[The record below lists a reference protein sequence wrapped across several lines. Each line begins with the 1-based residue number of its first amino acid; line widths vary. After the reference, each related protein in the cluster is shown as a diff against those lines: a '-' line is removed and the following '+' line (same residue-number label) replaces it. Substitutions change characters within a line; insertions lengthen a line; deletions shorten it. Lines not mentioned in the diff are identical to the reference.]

1 MKRILLV
8 LCSLAFVLCS
18 LWAQPSAGHY
28 SGIDG
33 KSSEALFNAVSV
45 AANKGYKKI
54 SYDGLYT
61 AYKTTDMKNGK
72 IWDMYSD
79 CGFSTGNK
87 CGSYKNEC
95 DCYNR
100 EHSVPQ
106 SWWGGGTSNQGSDIF
121 HVIPTDGKVNGMR
134 SNLPFGEVGSASY
147 TSGNGC
153 KVGTSSFSG
162 YTGKVFE
169 PIDEYKGDLAR
180 GVLGAM
186 TKWKGKWTESNG
198 NIVFTGT
205 YTESSNFGL
214 KTYAMNLFLKW
225 HREDPVSQ
233 KELDRNNGIED
244 TQGNRNPFIDYPELV
259 EYIWGNKKGQTVH
272 LSDLCSAY
280 TGNCTGGGNEDE
292 AVLYYPTSSSKLDMG
307 ETTTG
312 ETLTHSIT
320 VSGHGM
326 TGNISFSFSG
336 THAAYFTVSPT
347 YITAA
352 QANASQ
358 PVAIIYRPT
367 QAGAHTASLVVTSAT
382 SDFTTFAVPI
392 TASAVAGNSGENPG
406 NNPTEVPDGDYAK
419 VKTALAD
426 YSGIYLI
433 VNEANNVIVDGSQS
447 DKLASANTMNVTIAD
462 GTITA
467 TAAIDAAAFTVAPMA
482 GGYSIRTQDG
492 TYIGGTNKN
501 TIHTATEPILNTI
514 SINSGNATIASESR
528 TLRYNESAHMFRYY
542 TSGQKDIQLYKKQV
556 TTGGPT
562 TNIDEVCVFAYG
574 NILSCTTDMPMMLQ
588 VFDYTGRL
596 VLQANDITTFEQA
609 LPSGLYLVR
618 LGNTTTKVRIYE

>member
-1 MKRILLV
+1 MKRTLLTICSVFFALNIL
-8 LCSLAFVLCS
+8 
-18 LWAQPSAGHY
+18 AQPSAGHY

-33 KSSEALFNAVSV
+33 KSSEALFNAVST
-45 AANKGYKKI
+45 AANQGYKKI

-106 SWWGGGTSNQGSDIF
+106 SWWGGGTGNQGSDIF

-259 EYIWGNKKGQTVH
+259 EYIWGDKQGETVV
-272 LSDLCSAY
+272 LANLCSAY
-280 TGNCTGGGNEDE
+280 DKNCTGGGGSGEEDKPS
-292 AVLYYPTSSSKLDMG
+292 LTYPTSGSQLDMG
-307 ETTTG
+307 EIATG
-312 ETLTHSIT
+312 ETLTQTFT
-320 VSGHGM
+320 VTGKSLK
-326 TGNISFSFSG
+326 GNITFALSG
-336 THAAYFTVSPT
+336 AQATYFTVSPSS
-347 YITAA
+347 ITAA
-352 QANASQ
+352 QANAGQ
-358 PVAIIYRPT
+358 PVAIIYKPT
-367 QAGAHTASLVVTSAT
+367 KAGEHTASLTLTSAT
-382 SDFTTFAVPI
+382 GDFTSFAMAI
-392 TASAVAGNSGENPG
+392 TATALAGDTPDNPG
-406 NNPTEVPDGDYAK
+406 EVPAGDYAK
-419 VKTALAD
+419 VKTDLAD

-433 VNEANNVIVDGSQS
+433 VNEGKSVLLDGSQP
-447 DKLASANTMNVTIAD
+447 DKLASGNIKDVTITNE
-462 GTITA
+462 TIVA
-467 TAAIDAAAFTVAPMA
+467 TDAIDAAAFTIAHMA

-501 TIHTATEPILNTI
+501 TILTADEPILNTI
-514 SINSGNATIASESR
+514 SVANGNATIGSESR
-528 TLRYNESAHMFRYY
+528 TLRYNESAKMFRYY
-542 TSGQKDIQLYKKQV
+542 GSGQKDIQLYKKQTV
-556 TTGGPT
+556 TSVLDEIIEAELIVKGNVLTGETSVATDLHVYNFLGQLVFSERVEGAFET
-562 TNIDEVCVFAYG
+562 T
-574 NILSCTTDMPMMLQ
+574 
-588 VFDYTGRL
+588 
-596 VLQANDITTFEQA
+596 
-609 LPSGLYLVR
+609 LPAGMYFVR
-618 LGNTTTKVRIYE
+618 LGKSTTKIRIQ